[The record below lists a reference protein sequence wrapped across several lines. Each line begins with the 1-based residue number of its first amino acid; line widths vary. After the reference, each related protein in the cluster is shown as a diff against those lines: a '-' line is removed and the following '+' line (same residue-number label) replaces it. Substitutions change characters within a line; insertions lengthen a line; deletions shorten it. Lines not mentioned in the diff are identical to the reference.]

1 MVSRRAML
9 TAVPAAAASAATVR
23 TPPLTLFLCG
33 DVMTGRGIDQTLAH
47 PSKPVLYEPY
57 VRDAREYVRLAEAAS
72 GPIPRPVAFDYIW
85 GDALAPMRAAAL
97 RLVNLETAVTASDD
111 AWPGKGIHYRMH
123 PANVGCLTAAG
134 IDACALANNHVL
146 DWGYAG
152 LAETL
157 TTLRAAGIATA
168 GAGADDAQAGAPAVL
183 EAGGRRVLLFAYGA
197 GSSGVPGAWAAAAH
211 RPGVN
216 RLPDLS
222 AATAGAIGR
231 TIAAA
236 RRRHDVVIVSLHWGG
251 NWGYAI
257 GDDERAFAYA
267 LIDAGAD
274 LIHGHSSHHA
284 KAFEVYRRRLIL
296 YGCGDFINDYEGIGG
311 YERYRGDLAVAYF
324 VTLAGGR
331 LQRLRLLPFRMR
343 RFRLQRAAA
352 ADLEW
357 LRATLNREGRAFAV
371 TLTVRGGGLELQPT
385 GTSSDL
391 V

>member
-1 MVSRRAML
+1 MRSKMVSRRAL
-9 TAVPAAAASAATVR
+9 LSAVPAAAASAATVR
-23 TPPLTLFLCG
+23 QPPFTLFLCG
-33 DVMTGRGIDQTLAH
+33 DVMTGRGIDQVLPH
-47 PSKPVLYEPY
+47 PSKPVLYEEF
-57 VRDAREYVRLAEAAS
+57 VRDARGYVRLAEAAN
-72 GPIPRPVAFDYIW
+72 GPIERPVAFDTIW

-97 RLVNLETAVTASDD
+97 RIVNLETAVTASDD

-157 TTLRAAGIATA
+157 ATLRAAGIATA
-168 GAGADDAQAGAPAVL
+168 GAGADATQAAAPAVL
-183 EAGGRRVLLFAYGA
+183 EAGGQRVLLFAYGA
-197 GSSGVPGAWAAAAH
+197 GSSGVPGAWAAAAD

-222 AATAGAIGR
+222 AATAAAIGR
-231 TIAAA
+231 AIGAV
-236 RRRHDVVIVSLHWGG
+236 RRAHDLVIVSLHWGG

-257 GDDERAFAYA
+257 GDDERAFAHA
-267 LIDAGAD
+267 LIDAGVD
-274 LIHGHSSHHA
+274 LVHGHSSHHA
-284 KAFEVYRRRLIL
+284 KAFEVYRQRLIL

-324 VTLAGGR
+324 VTLTGGR

-352 ADLEW
+352 ADVEW
-357 LRATLNREGRAFAV
+357 LRATLNREGRAFGVALAV
-371 TLTVRGGGLELQPT
+371 RDGGLELQP
-385 GTSSDL
+385 
-391 V
+391 VV